1 MMLRIKMILIQ
12 HISRE
17 SIYAP
22 PPSSSHQAHQHWGTS
37 PSPSEGKIAAGSLKT
52 TTEAEVFLPSHRQTL
67 YFPPQVQIL
76 GVAKRSSEAS
86 DGKFLIV
93 SCDGDLLKP
102 LMVIF
107 RNNCVMEISFGKPML
122 VIDKLTA
129 IVIMMAR

>member
-1 MMLRIKMILIQ
+1 MIKMMKMILIL

-22 PPSSSHQAHQHWGTS
+22 PPSSSHQAHHHWGTS

-52 TTEAEVFLPSHRQTL
+52 TTEAEVFLHHTDRLFTFHHRFKYLVLPSGLRM
-67 YFPPQVQIL
+67 
-76 GVAKRSSEAS
+76 
-86 DGKFLIV
+86 
-93 SCDGDLLKP
+93 P
-102 LMVIF
+102 LMVILKK
-107 RNNCVMEISFGKPML
+107 NCVMEISLGKPML

>member
-1 MMLRIKMILIQ
+1 MMKMILIL

-52 TTEAEVFLPSHRQTL
+52 TTEAEVFFPSHRQTL

-107 RNNCVMEISFGKPML
+107 KNNCVIEI
-122 VIDKLTA
+122 KLGNPLPED
-129 IVIMMAR
+129 

>member
-1 MMLRIKMILIQ
+1 MVMMKMILIQ

-22 PPSSSHQAHQHWGTS
+22 PPSSSHQAHHHWGTS

-52 TTEAEVFLPSHRQTL
+52 TTEAEVFFLSHRQAL

-76 GVAKRSSEAS
+76 GVAKRSSEAT

-93 SCDGDLLKP
+93 F
-102 LMVIF
+102 V
-107 RNNCVMEISFGKPML
+107 
-122 VIDKLTA
+122 
-129 IVIMMAR
+129 